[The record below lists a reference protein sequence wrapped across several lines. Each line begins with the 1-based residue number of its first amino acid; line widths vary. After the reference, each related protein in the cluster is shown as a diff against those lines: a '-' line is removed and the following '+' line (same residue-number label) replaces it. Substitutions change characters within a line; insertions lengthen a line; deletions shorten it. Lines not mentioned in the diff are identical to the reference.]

1 MIATVGDRSIT
12 WPEILPELAEAA
24 GGQVLEEHALGLAV
38 DAECARRSVR
48 VTDQMVRDE
57 RTLLAR
63 SLARAANVPESEAET
78 LIAEVRRNRRLGEA
92 RFAGLMRRNAG
103 LRALVRTQSPDST
116 ISTDDIATAYQLKY
130 GPRAVARLI
139 LVRSQQAATDAAQ
152 RLASGRSFADV
163 ANELSIDPSA
173 DRGGLLDPFSLAD
186 ANYPVGIRRALQ
198 EITPGRPS
206 DPISVSFANE
216 QGFAI
221 VQLERTE
228 PSVFGS
234 PTPESVSAALEQEVR
249 AVRERAAMD
258 KIAQQL
264 LISSGVSVIDRS
276 LGWAWQQ
283 RTQQTP

>member
-1 MIATVGDRSIT
+1 
-12 WPEILPELAEAA
+12 
-24 GGQVLEEHALGLAV
+24 
-38 DAECARRSVR
+38 
-48 VTDQMVRDE
+48 
-57 RTLLAR
+57 
-63 SLARAANVPESEAET
+63 
-78 LIAEVRRNRRLGEA
+78 
-92 RFAGLMRRNAG
+92 
-103 LRALVRTQSPDST
+103 
-116 ISTDDIATAYQLKY
+116 
-130 GPRAVARLI
+130 LI

-163 ANELSIDPSA
+163 ANELSVDPSA

-198 EITPGRPS
+198 EMTPGKPS

-234 PTPESVSAALEQEVR
+234 PTPESVSASLEQEVR
-249 AVRERAAMD
+249 SVRERAAMD
-258 KIAQQL
+258 RVAQQL
-264 LISSGVSVIDRS
+264 LTGAGVSVIDRS